1 MLPGHKA
8 QPGNKVPAALECTKI
23 GGKRGDRAGGSGADA
38 GNGAKSTHIF
48 IRLGSFSKLQ
58 HQPIDLLSQQP
69 DLVQVKLT
77 NLSNSIREII
87 CLISQNAHHRS
98 EIGWPL
104 SKDDSKL
111 TEVPA
116 QRIDELG
123 ALAHE
128 AMVRSERH
136 RTRLMFSALDCN
148 VVHVRP

>member
-1 MLPGHKA
+1 MCSSAGTGRQSIFPPGLVAPGITALEKGSGLRHSVILLPGHHC
-8 QPGNKVPAALECTKI
+8 LY
-23 GGKRGDRAGGSGADA
+23 DA
-38 GNGAKSTHIF
+38 H
-48 IRLGSFSKLQ
+48 Q

-123 ALAHE
+123 AVAHE